1 MPIQA
6 RPSGQR
12 VGGVSEETDERRS
25 RIRPPSSFDA
35 VVEGIPAFG
44 TASPFAGRRSNV
56 GLGRSVM
63 LDAGILPPSGS
74 APVTADV
81 RRGTEEGNVVR
92 LRHKAQA
99 TAFDGYPSSVGDAS
113 FTRSFDPFTSPPR
126 QHRGRKSG
134 WWGIDEG
141 IAVGQTCAS
150 GKNRHRGLRRWTMR
164 GSPRVTALAREL
176 RDASEKEG
184 GHGLRP
190 CEDRRA
196 RVW

>member
-113 FTRSFDPFTSPPR
+113 FARSFDPFTSPPQ
-126 QHRGRKSG
+126 QHRGRKP
-134 WWGIDEG
+134 EV
-141 IAVGQTCAS
+141 VGHRW
-150 GKNRHRGLRRWTMR
+150 RHRGRASLRKREEPTP
-164 GSPRVTALAREL
+164 GSSAMDDARLA
-176 RDASEKEG
+176 
-184 GHGLRP
+184 
-190 CEDRRA
+190 A
-196 RVW
+196 RHRSRKGAA

>member
-1 MPIQA
+1 
-6 RPSGQR
+6 

-81 RRGTEEGNVVR
+81 RRAPRRGTSSAR
-92 LRHKAQA
+92 A
-99 TAFDGYPSSVGDAS
+99 TKREAAFDGK
-113 FTRSFDPFTSPPR
+113 TI
-126 QHRGRKSG
+126 RG
-134 WWGIDEG
+134 
-141 IAVGQTCAS
+141 V
-150 GKNRHRGLRRWTMR
+150 
-164 GSPRVTALAREL
+164 
-176 RDASEKEG
+176 
-184 GHGLRP
+184 
-190 CEDRRA
+190 
-196 RVW
+196 